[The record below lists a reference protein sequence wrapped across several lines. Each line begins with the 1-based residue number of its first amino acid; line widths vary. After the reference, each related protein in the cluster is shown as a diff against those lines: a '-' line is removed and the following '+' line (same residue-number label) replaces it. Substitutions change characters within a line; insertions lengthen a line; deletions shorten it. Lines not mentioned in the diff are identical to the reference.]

1 MNVTK
6 GDKFIMDSKYIWECI
21 EVIKEEVT
29 RIPLSFKVL
38 SEVLEGIYNSNKDL
52 PVGDGNR
59 VTHLKF
65 SCVGDES
72 TYALVDVSGEKSPA
86 FESYLK
92 GELVSWSNNPSVDN
106 ILYALYNSVTQ
117 NGIREYDL
125 YDNKGNSIGNYT
137 VLDYSEIHK

>member
-1 MNVTK
+1 MNVSK

-21 EVIKEEVT
+21 EVIGEEVA

-52 PVGDGNR
+52 PGGDSNR

-72 TYALVDVSGEKSPA
+72 TYASVDVSGEKSPA
-86 FESYLK
+86 FESYVK
-92 GELVSWSNNPSVDN
+92 GELISWSNNPSGDN

-125 YDNKGNSIGNYT
+125 HDDKGNLIGNYT
-137 VLDYSEIHK
+137 VLDYSEIHQ

>member
-1 MNVTK
+1 M
-6 GDKFIMDSKYIWECI
+6 
-21 EVIKEEVT
+21 
-29 RIPLSFKVL
+29 
-38 SEVLEGIYNSNKDL
+38 
-52 PVGDGNR
+52 
-59 VTHLKF
+59 
-65 SCVGDES
+65 
-72 TYALVDVSGEKSPA
+72 VDVSGEKSPA

-137 VLDYSEIHK
+137 VLDYSEIHQ